1 MKYSLQHKLEK
12 DFLLVIGS
20 ILFAFII
27 VEVGIFDS
35 LLRELQSV
43 GLILG
48 SFITGIF
55 FTSIFTIA
63 PASLVL
69 VKIASMSSPVGVA
82 VFGALGAMVGDLLV
96 FFFVKHTLADD
107 LITLIR
113 RSKYQ
118 KIFHRLHFGVLRFVM
133 PVIGGLIIASPLPD
147 EVGLALL
154 GVSKIKTIY
163 LIPIALVMN
172 FLGILALVFVGGLF

>member
-1 MKYSLQHKLEK
+1 MKQVFKNKLEK
-12 DFLLVIGS
+12 DFFIVVGS
-20 ILFAFII
+20 ILVAFII
-27 VEVGIFDS
+27 LEVGIVDA
-35 LLRELQSV
+35 LLREIQSV
-43 GLILG
+43 GVIA
-48 SFITGIF
+48 SFTSGIF

-69 VKIASMSSPVGVA
+69 VKIATFSNPVTVA
-82 VFGALGAMVGDLLV
+82 LFGALGAMVGDLLV

-107 LITLIR
+107 LVRLIK

-133 PVIGGLIIASPLPD
+133 PVVGGLIIASPLPD
-147 EVGLALL
+147 EIGLAIL

-163 LIPIALVMN
+163 LIPIALIMN
-172 FLGILALVFVGGLF
+172 FLGILGLVFVGGLL

>member
-1 MKYSLQHKLEK
+1 MKRSLQHKLEK
-12 DFLLVIGS
+12 DFLLVVGS

-27 VEVGIFDS
+27 LEVGIFDA
-35 LLRELQSV
+35 LLREIQSV
-43 GLILG
+43 GAIIG
-48 SFITGIF
+48 SFFAGVF

-69 VKIASMSSPVGVA
+69 VKIASFSDPLTVS

-118 KIFHRLHFGVLRFVM
+118 KIFHRLHFGILRFVM
-133 PVIGGLIIASPLPD
+133 PVIGALVIASPLPD

-172 FLGILALVFVGGLF
+172 FVGILALVFVGGLL